1 MELKYC
7 SKCGMGKHLDQFQ
20 KSGGK
25 GKLSSWCR
33 TCHHERYRN
42 NKQKLNEIN
51 LSSTKFDPIAEIEKV
66 KKGKNISNAEIARG
80 IGVHEATVCKWFR
93 REVLPRQRF
102 LRSMYELLGMDLP
115 LLLKPADGGRMPLAV
130 ANCGKCG
137 KPFPIYKAGVKFCS
151 VECSGKKL
159 SERQLGKNNAMWG
172 GGKYYTKKIGGYIKE
187 LKRDHPKADSGGY
200 VLQHRLVMEQMIGRL
215 LCEHERVHH
224 KNGKRD
230 DNRPENLELWMLVG
244 QSQKDP
250 AGVRIVDKVCDLLES
265 LNTEELQQVDNKILT
280 LKRMGR

>member
-7 SKCGMGKHLDQFQ
+7 SKCGMGKHLDQFP

-33 TCHHERYRN
+33 ACHHERYRE
-42 NKQKLNEIN
+42 NKQKLREIN
-51 LSSTKFDPIAEIEKV
+51 LLNAKFDPIAEIEKV
-66 KKGKNISNAEIARG
+66 KKGKNISNAEIARE

-93 REVLPRQRF
+93 RETLPRQKF
-102 LRSMYELLGMDLP
+102 LRAMYEYLGMELP
-115 LLLKPADGGRMPLAV
+115 LLLKPSDGGRIPLAI
-130 ANCGKCG
+130 ANCASCG
-137 KPFPIYKAGVKFCS
+137 RSFPVYKAGVKFCS
-151 VECSGKKL
+151 VECSGKNL
-159 SERQLGKNNAMWG
+159 SARQIGKNNANWN
-172 GGKYYTKKIGGYIKE
+172 GGKYYTKKTCGYIKE
-187 LKRDHPKADSGGY
+187 LKRDHPKADSNGY

-215 LCEHERVHH
+215 LYDYERVHH

-230 DNRPENLELWMLVG
+230 DNRPENLELWVLVG

-265 LNTEELQQVDNKILT
+265 LNMEELKQVENKIFV
-280 LKRMGR
+280 LKENKC